1 VVVIDD
7 EYAEKLR
14 QDKLHELE
22 GRLGKTES
30 GWEFICRVKDIGR
43 PKPIENL
50 PSQQRKQGE

>member
-1 VVVIDD
+1 MVVIDD

-14 QDKLHELE
+14 QDKLQELE
-22 GRLGKTES
+22 HRLGRTER

-50 PSQQRKQGE
+50 PSQRKQGE